1 MADRMPCPTCRG
13 RKTIKPVGLGLP
25 ETCPTCG
32 GSGDKPNRRAQR
44 RPITTTPAS
53 EPQRDQVR
61 GQACRG
67 CGAAASKYRRID
79 PAHVTPRGLGGCDDP
94 LCCVPLCRTA
104 KGGCHRDYDDGKLDL
119 LPKLAYDEQAHAAS
133 HLGLLGALRRTTGDR
148 YEPVRRAEAA

>member
-1 MADRMPCPTCRG
+1 VAERMPCSRCRG
-13 RKTIKPVGLGLP
+13 RGTIRPIGLGLD

-32 GSGDKPNRRAQR
+32 GTGQKPNRRAQR
-44 RPITTTPAS
+44 RPLATAPAS

-67 CGAAASKYRRID
+67 CGKSASRYRTID
-79 PAHVTPRGLGGCDDP
+79 PAHVTDRAQGGCDDP

-104 KGGCHRDYDDGKLDL
+104 AGGCHRDYDEGKLDL
-119 LPKLAYDEQAHAAS
+119 LPKLAFDEQAHAVG

-148 YEPVRRAEAA
+148 YEPARRAA